1 MAFNDL
7 TEPSAGRW
15 QGGAHRLPV
24 RVYYEDT
31 DFTGIVYYA
40 NYLKFFERGRT
51 DALRTAGLSHAELL
65 KADPPLGFAVRKVT
79 VEYHAPARIDDALMV
94 ETRFDSLTGV
104 RMAIVQSITRDGV
117 LLASAEVE
125 AVCIDMDGRP
135 KRLPAGVKEALEKV
149 AGR

>member
-1 MAFNDL
+1 MSGGQPETGVWAL
-7 TEPSAGRW
+7 
-15 QGGAHRLPV
+15 GAHHLPV

-51 DALRTAGLSHAELL
+51 DALRTAGLSHADLL
-65 KADPPLGFAVRKVT
+65 KADPPLGFAVRKIT
-79 VEYHAPARIDDALMV
+79 VEYHKPARIDDALMV

-104 RMAIVQSITRDGV
+104 RMGIIQSITRDGAV
-117 LLASAEVE
+117 LASAEVE

-135 KRLPAGVKEALEKV
+135 KRLPAGLKDALRKM
-149 AGR
+149 AGGAF

>member
-1 MAFNDL
+1 MSEAQP
-7 TEPSAGRW
+7 EAGRW
-15 QGGAHRLPV
+15 QGGAHYLPV

-65 KADPPLGFAVRKVT
+65 KSDPPLGFAVRKVT
-79 VEYHAPARIDDALMV
+79 VEYHAAARIDDALLV
-94 ETRFDSLTGV
+94 ETCFASLSGV
-104 RMAIVQSITRDGV
+104 RMQIKQAITRDGA

-135 KRLPAGVKEALEKV
+135 KRLPSGLKEALGRM
-149 AGR
+149 AGPF

>member
-1 MAFNDL
+1 MSAP
-7 TEPSAGRW
+7 EAGRW
-15 QGGAHRLPV
+15 QGGAHHLPV

-51 DALRTAGLSHAELL
+51 DALRTAGISHADLL

-94 ETRFDSLTGV
+94 ETRFASLSGV
-104 RMAIVQSITRDGV
+104 RMQIEQAIRRNGV

-125 AVCIDMDGRP
+125 AVCIDMEGRP
-135 KRLPAGVKEALEKV
+135 KRLPAGLKDALGKV
-149 AGR
+149 SKWA

>member
-1 MAFNDL
+1 MKPESSSSGWFEGKCHVYP
-7 TEPSAGRW
+7 T
-15 QGGAHRLPV
+15 

-31 DFTGIVYYA
+31 DAAGIVYYA

-65 KADPPLGFAVRKVT
+65 KANPPLGFAVRKVT

-104 RMAIVQSITRDGV
+104 RMGIIQSITRGDT

-125 AVCIDMDGRP
+125 AVCIDMSGRP
-135 KRLPAGVKEALEKV
+135 RRLPAGLKEALGTA

>member
-1 MAFNDL
+1 MSAP
-7 TEPSAGRW
+7 EAGRW
-15 QGGAHRLPV
+15 QGGAHYLPV

-65 KADPPLGFAVRKVT
+65 KADPPLGFAVRKVI
-79 VEYHAPARIDDALMV
+79 VEYHAPARIDDALTV
-94 ETRFDSLTGV
+94 ETRFASLSGV
-104 RMAIVQSITRDGV
+104 RMQIEQAITRDGV

-125 AVCIDMDGRP
+125 AVCIDMEGRP
-135 KRLPAGVKEALEKV
+135 KRLPAGLKDALGRV
-149 AGR
+149 GAG

>member
-1 MAFNDL
+1 MSGAQP
-7 TEPSAGRW
+7 ESGRW
-15 QGGAHRLPV
+15 SGGAHRLPV

-65 KADPPLGFAVRKVT
+65 KADPPVGFAVRKVT
-79 VEYHAPARIDDALMV
+79 VEYHAPARIDDALSV
-94 ETRFDSLTGV
+94 ETRFASLTGV
-104 RMAIVQSITRDGV
+104 RMGIVQSITRDGA
-117 LLASAEVE
+117 LLSSAEVE

-135 KRLPAGVKEALEKV
+135 KRLPAGLKDALGKV
-149 AGR
+149 AG

>member
-1 MAFNDL
+1 MRGQQPETGVWAH
-7 TEPSAGRW
+7 
-15 QGGAHRLPV
+15 GAHHLRV

-65 KADPPLGFAVRKVT
+65 KANPPLGFAVRKVT

-104 RMAIVQSITRDGV
+104 RMGIIQSITRGDT

-125 AVCIDMDGRP
+125 AVCIDMSGRP
-135 KRLPAGVKEALEKV
+135 RRLPAGLKEALGTA

>member
-1 MAFNDL
+1 MSGAG
-7 TEPSAGRW
+7 PSAGRW
-15 QGGAHRLPV
+15 QGGTHHLPV

-65 KADPPLGFAVRKVT
+65 NADPPVGFAVRKVT
-79 VEYHAPARIDDALMV
+79 VEYHAPARIDDALTV
-94 ETRFDSLTGV
+94 ETHFESLTGV
-104 RMAIVQSITRDGV
+104 RMGLVQSITRDGV

-135 KRLPAGVKEALEKV
+135 KRLPAGLKDLLEKV
-149 AGR
+149 AAR